1 MPRIEPLNRPAGR
14 SEALLDQVR
23 TAMGFVPALMHVLA
37 HSPAA
42 LAGYLSLRDALSHGV
57 LPLRLREQVA
67 IAIAAGNNCNV
78 CLASHTRYGRAAG
91 LTADEVA
98 AAQRATSADRMSASA
113 LDFARLLLDGR
124 GHVPDADIAAIYAAG
139 FDDAAIVEI
148 AAAVALNTFANMVN
162 NLAHDRTDAQPD
174 AAAQIG
180 PFKAHN
186 CS

>member
-1 MPRIEPLNRPAGR
+1 MPRIEPSDHPAAR

-23 TAMGFVPALMHVLA
+23 TRMGSVPALMHVLA

-57 LPLRLREQVA
+57 LPLRLREQIGIAVA
-67 IAIAAGNNCNV
+67 ARNNCNV

-98 AAQRATSADRMSASA
+98 AAQHAISADRMTASA
-113 LDFARLLLDGR
+113 LGFARLLLDGR
-124 GHVPDADIAAIYAAG
+124 GQVPDTDIAAMHGAG
-139 FDDAAIVEI
+139 FGDAAIVEI

-174 AAAQIG
+174 AAAHG
-180 PFKAHN
+180 N
-186 CS
+186 G